1 MTIESSCNRVPRLLS
16 GPLSLSLSLSL
27 SLTHTRTHTL
37 THTLTHTHARA
48 HTHTHSNS
56 RHADTAQDTESSQD
70 STQHANPIRAQHL
83 FHSASAYS
91 DVSSQDALTLL
102 NFDAA
107 HSDEEATR
115 PFFPSV
121 GDRQALDTRD
131 IREIMMEEQGY
142 DVTYA
147 SGEALLSEGSALAS
161 LFGPDV
167 HHHRMDGGVAYGED
181 DEFVAGREDYEFV
194 DGGEEYRFQARR
206 ERGAYAYGEEN
217 KFVAGGE
224 EYANEV
230 QRERAGVFQGLQ
242 HQGFVARPFS
252 VDSQGTAGG
261 QRMTPEEH
269 HAITPQE
276 HHAITP
282 EEPSLKRPHLRV
294 EQWVSSAL
302 DVGVGTARYAPVVP
316 CMHVCVYAYTYVCM
330 YV

>member
-1 MTIESSCNRVPRLLS
+1 
-16 GPLSLSLSLSL
+16 
-27 SLTHTRTHTL
+27 
-37 THTLTHTHARA
+37 
-48 HTHTHSNS
+48 
-56 RHADTAQDTESSQD
+56 
-70 STQHANPIRAQHL
+70 
-83 FHSASAYS
+83 
-91 DVSSQDALTLL
+91 VSSQDALTLL

-142 DVTYA
+142 HVTYA

-181 DEFVAGREDYEFV
+181 DEFVAGREDDEFVAGREDYEFV
-194 DGGEEYRFQARR
+194 AGREDYEFVAGGEEYRFQARR

-217 KFVAGGE
+217 KFVAGGA

-269 HAITPQE
+269 HAITLQEHHAITPQE

-302 DVGVGTARYAPVVP
+302 DVGVGTARYAQVVP